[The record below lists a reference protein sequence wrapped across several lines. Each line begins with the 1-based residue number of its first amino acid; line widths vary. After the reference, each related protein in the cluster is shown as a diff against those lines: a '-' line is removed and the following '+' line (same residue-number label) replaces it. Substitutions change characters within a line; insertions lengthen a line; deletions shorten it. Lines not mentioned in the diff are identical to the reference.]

1 MLLRD
6 IILQHLINYINEYEQ
21 VQQRKLSTFFTAK
34 NDVSLNTY
42 IQNYNVFKNS
52 FNLEVTDDISNIPSD
67 WNTINAKATVSINQQ
82 EELSTTNKI
91 LAKNANIEN
100 ITVENTNIEE
110 STSEIVQDDDSLDDN
125 SLDDNKANN
134 ISDESENYN
143 EERYEK
149 QQRAAILLQEFF
161 KKNHPELTL
170 PEFLMADAMSIKVN
184 TGLIH
189 DFILKEKTQYD
200 NFADG
205 HLSFVSDFF
214 PINNVGISNLIKNVR
229 LAIKN
234 KEINSAI
241 NIYKEWIKY
250 LRYNGI
256 NYSIYDWNNF
266 NDAGEFVQ
274 NISNIQQL
282 DEYVNSEN
290 IIIMYDE
297 ARDKEIEEKK
307 FQERVAKILSD
318 GSYKSNFTPIHRQQ
332 QSAQEVNN
340 SPKKELYVNK

>member
-6 IILQHLINYINEYEQ
+6 IILQHLINYINEHEQ
-21 VQQRKLSTFFTAK
+21 IQQRKLSTFFTAK
-34 NDVSLNTY
+34 NNVSLNTY

-52 FNLEVTDDISNIPSD
+52 FDVELTNSILNIPSD
-67 WNTINAKATVSINQQ
+67 WNTINAEATASINQQ
-82 EELSTTNKI
+82 EELFTTNEI
-91 LAKNANIEN
+91 LTKNTNVEN

-110 STSEIVQDDDSLDDN
+110 PSTTEIIQKDSLG
-125 SLDDNKANN
+125 LDDNKINN
-134 ISDESENYN
+134 MSDESENYN

-189 DFILKEKTQYD
+189 DFILKEQTQYD

-214 PINNVGISNLIKNVR
+214 PTNNIGVSNLIKNVR

-256 NYSIYDWNNF
+256 IYSIYDWNNF
-266 NDAGEFVQ
+266 NDAGEFIQ
-274 NISNIQQL
+274 NVSNIQQL
-282 DEYVNSEN
+282 DEYANSEN

-307 FQERVAKILSD
+307 FQEHVAKILSD

>member
-21 VQQRKLSTFFTAK
+21 AQQRKLSTFFTVK
-34 NDVSLNTY
+34 NNVSLNTY
-42 IQNYNVFKNS
+42 IQNYNVFKN
-52 FNLEVTDDISNIPSD
+52 FFDIELTDNINIPSD
-67 WNTINAKATVSINQQ
+67 WNAINAKATASINQQ
-82 EELSTTNKI
+82 EEELSTTNEKI
-91 LAKNANIEN
+91 LIKNVNVEN
-100 ITVENTNIEE
+100 ITVGNTNIEE
-110 STSEIVQDDDSLDDN
+110 STTEIAQEDSLDLDN
-125 SLDDNKANN
+125 NKTNN
-134 ISDESENYN
+134 INNEDENYN
-143 EERYEK
+143 KERYEK

-170 PEFLMADAMSIKVN
+170 PEFLMTDAMSIKVN

-189 DFILKEKTQYD
+189 DFILKEQTQYD

-214 PINNVGISNLIKNVR
+214 PTNNIGVSNLIKNVR

-266 NDAGEFVQ
+266 NDAGEFIQ

-307 FQERVAKILSD
+307 FQEHVAKILSD

-340 SPKKELYVNK
+340 SPKKELYANK

>member
-21 VQQRKLSTFFTAK
+21 MQQSKLSTFFTVK

-42 IQNYNVFKNS
+42 IHNYNVFQNS
-52 FNLEVTDDISNIPSD
+52 FDIEVTNNINIPSD
-67 WNTINAKATVSINQQ
+67 WNTINAKATASINQQ
-82 EELSTTNKI
+82 EEELSTTNEI
-91 LAKNANIEN
+91 LAKNTNIEN
-100 ITVENTNIEE
+100 ITVENTNIEK
-110 STSEIVQDDDSLDDN
+110 STSEIIREDSLDDN
-125 SLDDNKANN
+125 KTNN
-134 ISDESENYN
+134 INDESENYN

-189 DFILKEKTQYD
+189 DFILKEQTQYD

-214 PINNVGISNLIKNVR
+214 PTNNIGVSNLIKNVR

-250 LRYNGI
+250 LRYNEI

-266 NDAGEFVQ
+266 NNAGEFVQ

-307 FQERVAKILSD
+307 FQEHVAKILSD

-340 SPKKELYVNK
+340 SPKKELYANK